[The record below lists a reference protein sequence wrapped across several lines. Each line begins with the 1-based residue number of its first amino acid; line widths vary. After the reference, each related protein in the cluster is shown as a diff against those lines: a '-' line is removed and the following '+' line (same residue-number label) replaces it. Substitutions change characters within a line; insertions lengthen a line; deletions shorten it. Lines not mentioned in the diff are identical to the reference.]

1 MSSNTGATVT
11 LRGRVATDPVTKVTA
26 NGKDM
31 TRFRVVSTRRFLNSD
46 EVWTDGDEFGVWVVA
61 WNGVGAA
68 SNVHLRKGD
77 AVIVEGSVSTRPY
90 DDKDGKPGWI
100 TEVRA
105 SLVALDLMWLRGKVD
120 RTRFPGKDKSEPVDG
135 LDDHPDTAP
144 VDEEPEAERPPWDVE
159 AAAAG

>member
-1 MSSNTGATVT
+1 MSSNTGATAV

-31 TRFRVVSTRRFLNSD
+31 TRFRVVSTRRFRSND
-46 EVWTDGDEFGVWVVA
+46 EVWTDGEEFGVWVVA

-68 SNVHLRKGD
+68 SHLHLRKGD
-77 AVIVEGSVSTRPY
+77 SVIVEGSVSTRPY

-105 SLVALDLMWLRGKVD
+105 TLIALDVMWLRGKVD
-120 RTRFPGKDKSEPVDG
+120 RSKWFEEKNKIDADTSGTDPGDV
-135 LDDHPDTAP
+135 
-144 VDEEPEAERPPWDVE
+144 EPEPEPAPPPWDSE
-159 AAAAG
+159 AELVN

>member
-31 TRFRVVSTRRFLNSD
+31 TRFRVVSTRRFLSND
-46 EVWTDGDEFGVWVVA
+46 DVWTDGDEFGVWVVA
-61 WNGVGAA
+61 WNGVGAGVHA
-68 SNVHLRKGD
+68 HLRKGD
-77 AVIVEGSVSTRPY
+77 AVLVEGSVSTRPY

-120 RTRFPGKDKSEPVDG
+120 RTKFLKDKAESVGTIADDPEPAAI
-135 LDDHPDTAP
+135 DDDPEPAP
-144 VDEEPEAERPPWDVE
+144 PPWDTE
-159 AAAAG
+159 AVPAG